1 MASPRENGSLSS
13 SKDKRKRNPEKE
25 VAILEG
31 ALRVFGE
38 KGFEDATVAA
48 ICAQAGIS
56 EPTLYEYFDSKED
69 VLFSISELYT
79 RREIE
84 RLSEL
89 AHYINDPRERVRA
102 IIQAYLEF
110 YENNPLYTS
119 VALLTLKGNRRYVAS
134 PAYQS
139 VREAAH
145 ALIEAFQDGAQRG
158 AFRDDLDPY
167 LVRNM
172 ILGFIEHLTIQ
183 WLLVGRPKAIAK
195 HTDAIFEM
203 VMRAVESKD
212 EDTIEVKLRM
222 NRQLAHNLLG
232 HALHSR
238 EGDTNAVHLRESDT
252 NAVHLHESD
261 TNAVH
266 LRESDTNDDDRGK

>member
-1 MASPRENGSLSS
+1 MASPRGNGSLSS

-38 KGFEDATVAA
+38 KGFDDATVAA
-48 ICAQAGIS
+48 ICAEAGIS
-56 EPTLYEYFDSKED
+56 EPTLYEYFDSKEE

-139 VREAAH
+139 VREAART
-145 ALIEAFQDGAQRG
+145 LIEAFQDGARCG
-158 AFRDDLDPY
+158 VFRDDLDPY

-172 ILGFIEHLTIQ
+172 VLGFIEHLTIQ
-183 WLLVGRPKAIAK
+183 WLLVGRPKKIAE
-195 HTDAIFEM
+195 HTGAIFQM
-203 VMRAVESKD
+203 VMRAIERED

-222 NRQLAHNLLG
+222 NRQLLRNFFDH
-232 HALHSR
+232 
-238 EGDTNAVHLRESDT
+238 AVHLRESDT
-252 NAVHLHESD
+252 H
-261 TNAVH
+261 AVH
-266 LRESDTNDDDRGK
+266 LRESDDK

>member
-1 MASPRENGSLSS
+1 MAIPSENGSATS
-13 SKDKRKRNPEKE
+13 SKNNKKKRNLDKE
-25 VAILEG
+25 NAILEG

-48 ICAQAGIS
+48 ICAEAGIS

-79 RREIE
+79 RKEIE
-84 RLSEL
+84 RFSEL
-89 AHYINDPRERVRA
+89 AHFINDPRERVRA

-119 VALLTLKGNRRYVAS
+119 VALLTLKGNRRYVTS

-145 ALIEAFQDGAQRG
+145 ALIEVFEDGVRRG
-158 AFRDDLDPY
+158 AFRDELDPY

-172 ILGFIEHLTIQ
+172 VLGFIEHLTIQ
-183 WLLVGRPKAIAK
+183 WLLVGRPKGIAE
-195 HTDAIFEM
+195 HTDTIFQM
-203 VMRAVESKD
+203 VMRAVEKED
-212 EDTIEVKLRM
+212 EDTIEVKLKM
-222 NRQLAHNLLG
+222 NRQLARNLFG
-232 HALHSR
+232 TH
-238 EGDTNAVHLRESDT
+238 
-252 NAVHLHESD
+252 
-261 TNAVH
+261 
-266 LRESDTNDDDRGK
+266 DDHGN

>member
-1 MASPRENGSLSS
+1 MAIPSENRSATS
-13 SKDKRKRNPEKE
+13 SKNNNKKKRNLDKE
-25 VAILEG
+25 NAILEG

-48 ICAQAGIS
+48 ICAEAGIS
-56 EPTLYEYFDSKED
+56 EPTLYEYFESKED

-79 RREIE
+79 RREFE
-84 RLSEL
+84 RLREF
-89 AHYINDPRERVRA
+89 AHYVNDPRERVRA

-139 VREAAH
+139 VRQAAH
-145 ALIEAFQDGAQRG
+145 ALIEVFQDGVLRG

-172 ILGFIEHLTIQ
+172 VLGFIEHLTIQ
-183 WLLVGRPKAIAK
+183 WLLVGRPKGITE
-195 HTDAIFEM
+195 HTDTIFHM
-203 VMRAVESKD
+203 VMRAVEKED
-212 EDTIEVKLRM
+212 DDTIEVKLKI
-222 NRQLAHNLLG
+222 NRQLAHRFLG
-232 HALHSR
+232 
-238 EGDTNAVHLRESDT
+238 T
-252 NAVHLHESD
+252 
-261 TNAVH
+261 
-266 LRESDTNDDDRGK
+266 DDDHGH

>member
-1 MASPRENGSLSS
+1 MASLRENGSPSS
-13 SKDKRKRNPEKE
+13 SKNKKKRNREKE

-48 ICAQAGIS
+48 ICAEAGIS

-89 AHYINDPRERVRA
+89 AHYIDDPRARVRA

-139 VREAAH
+139 VREAARP
-145 ALIEAFQDGAQRG
+145 LIEAFQDGARRG
-158 AFRDDLDPY
+158 VFRDDLDLY

-172 ILGFIEHLTIQ
+172 VLGFIEHLTIQ
-183 WLLVGRPKAIAK
+183 WLLVGRPKKIAE
-195 HTDAIFEM
+195 HTGAIFQM
-203 VMRAVESKD
+203 VMRAIERED

-222 NRQLAHNLLG
+222 NRQLLRNFFDH
-232 HALHSR
+232 
-238 EGDTNAVHLRESDT
+238 AVHLRESDT
-252 NAVHLHESD
+252 H
-261 TNAVH
+261 AVH
-266 LRESDTNDDDRGK
+266 LRESDDK

>member
-1 MASPRENGSLSS
+1 MDMAIPGENGSAAAA
-13 SKDKRKRNPEKE
+13 KNKRKRVLEKE
-25 VAILEG
+25 KTILEG

-48 ICAQAGIS
+48 ICAEAGIS
-56 EPTLYEYFDSKED
+56 EPTLYEYFESKED

-79 RREIE
+79 RRELE
-84 RLSEL
+84 RLSQLE
-89 AHYINDPRERVRA
+89 HYIKDPRERVRA

-145 ALIEAFQDGAQRG
+145 RLIEVIRDGAQRG
-158 AFRDDLDPY
+158 VFRDDVDPY

-172 ILGFIEHLTIQ
+172 VLGFIEHLTIQ
-183 WLLVGRPKAIAK
+183 WLLVGRPKRIAE
-195 HTDAIFEM
+195 HTDTVFEM
-203 VMRAVESKD
+203 AMRAVEKKD
-212 EDTIEVKLRM
+212 ENTIQVKLEM
-222 NRQLAHNLLG
+222 NKELARNLFG
-232 HALHSR
+232 AR
-238 EGDTNAVHLRESDT
+238 
-252 NAVHLHESD
+252 
-261 TNAVH
+261 
-266 LRESDTNDDDRGK
+266 DDD

>member
-1 MASPRENGSLSS
+1 MAIPSENGSASS
-13 SKDKRKRNPEKE
+13 SKNKKKRNLDKQN
-25 VAILEG
+25 AILEG

-48 ICAQAGIS
+48 ICAEAGIS
-56 EPTLYEYFDSKED
+56 EPTLYEYFESKED

-79 RREIE
+79 RREFE
-84 RLSEL
+84 RLSEI

-139 VREAAH
+139 VRDAARP
-145 ALIEAFQDGAQRG
+145 LIEVFRDGVRRG

-172 ILGFIEHLTIQ
+172 VLGFIEHLTIQ
-183 WLLVGRPKAIAK
+183 WLLLGRPEEIAA
-195 HTDAIFEM
+195 HTDTIFQM
-203 VMRAVESKD
+203 VMRAVEKED

-222 NRQLAHNLLG
+222 SRQLADNLFG
-232 HALHSR
+232 H
-238 EGDTNAVHLRESDT
+238 AVHLRESDK
-252 NAVHLHESD
+252 N
-261 TNAVH
+261 
-266 LRESDTNDDDRGK
+266 NDDDRT

>member
-1 MASPRENGSLSS
+1 MAIPSENGSASS
-13 SKDKRKRNPEKE
+13 SKNKKKRNLDKQNT
-25 VAILEG
+25 ILEG

-38 KGFEDATVAA
+38 RGYEDATVAA
-48 ICAQAGIS
+48 ICAEAGIS
-56 EPTLYEYFDSKED
+56 EPTLYEYFESKED

-84 RLSEL
+84 RLSQL
-89 AHYINDPRERVRA
+89 AHYIDDPRERVRA

-110 YENNPLYTS
+110 YESNPLYTS

-145 ALIEAFQDGAQRG
+145 TLIEVFQDGARRG
-158 AFRDDLDPY
+158 VFRDLDPY

-183 WLLVGRPKAIAK
+183 WLLVGRPKGITE
-195 HTDAIFEM
+195 HTDTVFQMA
-203 VMRAVESKD
+203 MRAIEKED
-212 EDTIEVKLRM
+212 EDTIEVKLKVSKE
-222 NRQLAHNLLG
+222 LARNLFG
-232 HALHSR
+232 QS
-238 EGDTNAVHLRESDT
+238 
-252 NAVHLHESD
+252 
-261 TNAVH
+261 
-266 LRESDTNDDDRGK
+266 DDR

>member
-1 MASPRENGSLSS
+1 MAISGENGPTSASRN
-13 SKDKRKRNPEKE
+13 KKKRNLDKE
-25 VAILEG
+25 NAILEG

-38 KGFEDATVAA
+38 KGFEDATVSA
-48 ICAQAGIS
+48 ICAEAGIS
-56 EPTLYEYFDSKED
+56 EPTLYEYFGSKEE

-79 RREIE
+79 RREVE
-84 RLSEL
+84 RLGQL
-89 AHYINDPRERVRA
+89 AHYINEPRERLRA

-145 ALIEAFQDGAQRG
+145 SLIEVFQDGVRRG

-172 ILGFIEHLTIQ
+172 VLGFIEHLTIQ
-183 WLLVGRPKAIAK
+183 WLLLGRPKEIAE
-195 HTDAIFEM
+195 HTDAIFQM
-203 VMRAVESKD
+203 AMRAIERED
-212 EDTIEVKLRM
+212 EDAIEVKLKID
-222 NRQLAHNLLG
+222 RQLASNLFG
-232 HALHSR
+232 HA
-238 EGDTNAVHLRESDT
+238 DHLRESDT
-252 NAVHLHESD
+252 HK
-261 TNAVH
+261 
-266 LRESDTNDDDRGK
+266 ND